1 MHKFILMVFTEDQ
14 RITMYTFWNI
24 FFYKIKVEAKVYWI
38 FLQQKNAL
46 GNVKQARKILFTA
59 IGKRDQIAY

>member
-38 FLQQKNAL
+38 FLQQKMHWAMLNRRERFYS
-46 GNVKQARKILFTA
+46 Q
-59 IGKRDQIAY
+59 Q